1 MVIEDEKMG
10 RPLIFDIVL
19 QSKYGEG
26 GKGLMKL
33 GMGRPR
39 VEAEMGVVPKVRKNK
54 TLDFPKNLQ
63 SPHRCVVV
71 LEDSSDGALDQGDL
85 IFSHPFL
92 FSCFVFV
99 P

>member
-1 MVIEDEKMG
+1 MIEDEKMG
-10 RPLIFDIVL
+10 KPLIFDIVL

-39 VEAEMGVVPKVRKNK
+39 VEAEMGVVPKVRKNN
-54 TLDFPKNLQ
+54 TFDFMNTLQ

-71 LEDSSDGALDQGDL
+71 LEDSLDGALDQGDL
-85 IFSHPFL
+85 IFSHPFFYFL
-92 FSCFVFV
+92 VVFA

>member
-39 VEAEMGVVPKVRKNK
+39 VEAEMGVVPKVRKNN
-54 TLDFPKNLQ
+54 TLDFL
-63 SPHRCVVV
+63 
-71 LEDSSDGALDQGDL
+71 DSEQE
-85 IFSHPFL
+85 HPTI
-92 FSCFVFV
+92 SS
-99 P
+99 

>member
-39 VEAEMGVVPKVRKNK
+39 VEAEMGVVPKVRKNN
-54 TLDFPKNLQ
+54 T
-63 SPHRCVVV
+63 
-71 LEDSSDGALDQGDL
+71 
-85 IFSHPFL
+85 
-92 FSCFVFV
+92 
-99 P
+99 

>member
-10 RPLIFDIVL
+10 RPLIFDIIL

-39 VEAEMGVVPKVRKNK
+39 VEAEMGVVPKVRRNK
-54 TLDFPKNLQ
+54 T
-63 SPHRCVVV
+63 
-71 LEDSSDGALDQGDL
+71 
-85 IFSHPFL
+85 
-92 FSCFVFV
+92 
-99 P
+99 